1 MNTLSPK
8 GVLKEVVMR
17 KFLLVSIPI
26 FSIIIFIAIML
37 SGNYLKKTTVN
48 DNNFPKLIKVVTE
61 DIQNERWKEAEGHA
75 EELHSIY
82 NKIINRIQF
91 SSERDEIN
99 AINVSLAR
107 VEGAIISRNKVLA
120 IDGLFEAYEHWNQ
133 LGN

>member
-1 MNTLSPK
+1 
-8 GVLKEVVMR
+8 MR